1 MAIDISA
8 KQPLSNYYADRIIVF
23 FMIQDLKPYLISDPS
38 TRKGKNNRQI
48 HMYCSDRMIDKRLTY
63 ATPMQFIS
71 ATQNHQQYS
80 RYVLISVTDTILTY
94 HTKDTMILHEIVS
107 VKQFSRLPTDSLEN
121 KLFYNNQEV
130 VLLSFLNQ
138 QVFTR
143 DQILFSYCGIDS
155 RDLLFVE

>member
-1 MAIDISA
+1 M
-8 KQPLSNYYADRIIVF
+8 
-23 FMIQDLKPYLISDPS
+23 
-38 TRKGKNNRQI
+38 RQ
-48 HMYCSDRMIDKRLTY
+48 
-63 ATPMQFIS
+63 PMQFIS
-71 ATQNHQQYS
+71 AKQNHQQYS
-80 RYVLISVTDTILTY
+80 RYLTSVIDTILTY

-130 VLLSFLNQ
+130 VLLAFLNQ

-143 DQILFSYCGIDS
+143 DQILFGYRGIDS

>member
-1 MAIDISA
+1 M
-8 KQPLSNYYADRIIVF
+8 
-23 FMIQDLKPYLISDPS
+23 
-38 TRKGKNNRQI
+38 RQ
-48 HMYCSDRMIDKRLTY
+48 
-63 ATPMQFIS
+63 PMQFIS

-130 VLLSFLNQ
+130 VLLAFLNQ

-143 DQILFSYCGIDS
+143 DQILFGYRGIDS
-155 RDLLFVE
+155 GDLLFVE